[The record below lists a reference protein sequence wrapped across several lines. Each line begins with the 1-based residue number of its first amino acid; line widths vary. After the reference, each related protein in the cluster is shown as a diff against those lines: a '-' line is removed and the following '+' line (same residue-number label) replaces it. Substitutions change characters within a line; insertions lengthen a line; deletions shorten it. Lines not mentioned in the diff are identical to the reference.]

1 MDPNDNSQPPLS
13 VRLKSKNPDKVP
25 LDSYIRSV
33 ERIRDMAI
41 KDKLVNF
48 LLFSFGGAV
57 IATFAIFFFH
67 GFKLGGFILPESL
80 LRWLG
85 VATIGEIGG
94 LASLVYGAFF
104 RGKGKIPKGK

>member
-13 VRLKSKNPDKVP
+13 VRPESKNPDEVP
-25 LDSYIRSV
+25 LDRYIRSI
-33 ERIRDMAI
+33 ERMRDMEI
-41 KDKLVNF
+41 KGKLVNF

-57 IATFAIFFFH
+57 IATFTIFFFH

-80 LRWLG
+80 LHWLG

-94 LASLVYGAFF
+94 LVFLVYGAFF
-104 RGKGKIPKGK
+104 KGKGKPPKGK

>member
-1 MDPNDNSQPPLS
+1 MDPNDNSLPPLS
-13 VRLKSKNPDKVP
+13 VRPESKNPDKVP
-25 LDSYIRSV
+25 PDRYIRSI

-41 KDKLVNF
+41 KGKLVNF
-48 LLFSFGGAV
+48 LLFSFGGVV
-57 IATFAIFFFH
+57 IATFTIFFFH

-104 RGKGKIPKGK
+104 RGKGKTPKDK